1 MTSFDIY
8 PAIDLRRG
16 QVVRLELGD
25 PTRETVFGDDP
36 AAAARRWLAAGA
48 TWLHVVNLD
57 GAFAEAER
65 ANWDA
70 LRAIAGGGARV
81 QFGGGLRTRD
91 DVAAALAA
99 GVARVVLGT
108 AALES
113 PALLAAAVAEFG
125 AARVAVGIDA
135 RDGRVRVRGWQTAT
149 ALTPLDVA
157 LAARQA
163 GVRTIIYTD
172 IARDGVLSGVNAA
185 ATVALAAAS
194 GLDVIASG
202 GVSDLADVARLAA
215 LAPAAAPGRLAG
227 VIIGRALY
235 DGRIDLAQAIKGRDG
250 TTDYTDYTD

>member
-1 MTSFDIY
+1 MIPFDIY

-16 QVVRLELGD
+16 RVVRLELGD

-57 GAFAEAER
+57 GAFAEAGR
-65 ANWDA
+65 ANWEA
-70 LRAIAGGGARV
+70 LRAIAAAGGARV

-113 PALLAAAVAEFG
+113 PALLVAAVAEFG
-125 AARVAVGIDA
+125 AARVAVGVDA

-149 ALTPLDVA
+149 ALSPLDVA
-157 LAARQA
+157 LAAREA
-163 GVRTIIYTD
+163 GVRTVIYTD

-194 GLDVIASG
+194 GLEVIASG
-202 GVSDLADVARLAA
+202 GARDLDDMTRLVT
-215 LAPAAAPGRLAG
+215 LAPDAAPGCLAG

-235 DGRIDLAQAIKGRDG
+235 DGRIDLAQAIELCRRDG
-250 TTDYTDYTD
+250 TID